1 MTAQPLQIGPYQI
14 HTIVTS
20 RFGLDGGA
28 MFGSVPKAVWRR
40 QLEADAN
47 NLVGLVARTLVVRG
61 DGRTFL
67 VDTGIG
73 HRFPDEARARFD
85 IDPGVD
91 ILGSLSRLDIEASEV
106 SDVLL
111 THLHFDHAGGLFQ
124 GPMERPEPVF
134 PRARILVQ
142 RSNWERGRD
151 PGPKERAS
159 YRPEDVEPLARCDV
173 KLLGGNEEVFPGIR
187 VRATDGHTVGHQ
199 TVEIDDGSTY
209 LIYTGD
215 LVPTAS
221 HLRLAYTMGYDMS
234 AETLVRD
241 KQALLKSCMERDGI
255 LVFDH
260 DPRTAACRLGENEKG
275 FFIREKIDF

>member
-1 MTAQPLQIGPYQI
+1 MSGQPLQIGPYQI

-40 QLEADAN
+40 QLEADGD
-47 NLVGLVARTLVVRG
+47 NLVALVARALVVRG
-61 DGRTFL
+61 DGRTLL

-73 HRFPDEARARFD
+73 HRFPDELRERFD

-91 ILGSLSRLDIEASEV
+91 VLGALSPLGIDPSEV
-106 SDVLL
+106 SDILL
-111 THLHFDHAGGLFQ
+111 THLHFDHAGGLFR
-124 GPMERPEPVF
+124 GPVERPDPVF

-142 RSNWERGRD
+142 RSNWERARD

-159 YRPEDVEPLARCDV
+159 YRPEDIEPLARCDV
-173 KLLGGNEEVFPGIR
+173 TLLDGDEEVLPGIR
-187 VRATDGHTVGHQ
+187 VRATDGHTAGHQ
-199 TVEIDDGSTY
+199 TVEVDDGSTY
-209 LIYTGD
+209 LVYTGD

-221 HLRLAYTMGYDMS
+221 HLRLAYSMGYDMS
-234 AETLVRD
+234 AETVIRD
-241 KQALLKSCMERDGI
+241 KRALMKGCLERNGI

-260 DPRTAACRLGENEKG
+260 DPRTAACRLGEDEKG
-275 FFIREKIDF
+275 FFIREKVVF